1 MRKQC
6 RRKIWSTETNAIA
19 HAIAGAAITTRD
31 ILDGLRLRELAAL
44 EAVIKGHGTVNDWQI
59 LCDLLNVAEM
69 MGKQGVGPEV
79 LPICEEVHRALHE
92 AALRYERTRKIG
104 LDGKGI
110 QAIRELMEYADLQ
123 QSSVSRSEFERYIQK
138 THNYLRSGGKDVVE
152 IS

>member
-6 RRKIWSTETNAIA
+6 HRKIWSTETNAIA

-44 EAVIKGHGTVNDWQI
+44 EAVTKGHGTVNDWQI